1 MTECE
6 KRKEE
11 KIQYIVE
18 KCIQMRKKEKLTIT
32 DFGKRKDLKL
42 YIWKNDKYNQETN
55 ENNTVRIETKQLTE
69 IADKTGEISLE
80 NLSTELNRI
89 YCYKN
94 FSE

>member
-42 YIWKNDKYNQETN
+42 YIWKNDKYN
-55 ENNTVRIETKQLTE
+55 
-69 IADKTGEISLE
+69 
-80 NLSTELNRI
+80 
-89 YCYKN
+89 
-94 FSE
+94 